1 MTPHTTTQHIV
12 SAALE
17 ILTADE
23 SDALAVC
30 EQRIAAGIEAF
41 RDVVFALKEVR
52 DRRLY
57 REKHATFEDYC
68 QTRWGFTRQRGYQL
82 IDAAEAIAS
91 LPTECQPVVDT
102 ERAARELARV
112 EPEHREEVVRKA
124 AEDGPVTSKAIKEA
138 AAEVEVDIEPSP
150 SPVISAPDV
159 PEDQRSRAFRVTR
172 RMQEIE
178 TEVKDFLTGLNPQ
191 RRDLIQAALTLKHL
205 AAELE
210 RAAAELPEN

>member
-1 MTPHTTTQHIV
+1 M

-102 ERAARELARV
+102 ERSARELARV
-112 EPEHREEVVRKA
+112 EPEHREKVVRKA
-124 AEDGPVTSKAIKEA
+124 AEAGPVTSKAIKEA

>member
-1 MTPHTTTQHIV
+1 MNTT
-12 SAALE
+12 LE

-23 SDALAVC
+23 SGALAVC

-57 REKHATFEDYC
+57 RQAHATFEDYC
-68 QTRWGFTRQRGYQL
+68 QSRWGFTRQRGYQL

-91 LPTECQPVVDT
+91 LPTECQPLVDT
-102 ERAARELARV
+102 ERSARELARV
-112 EPEHREEVVRKA
+112 EPEHREEVVLKA
-124 AEDGPVTSKAIKEA
+124 NKSGAVTSKAIKEA

>member
-1 MTPHTTTQHIV
+1 M
-12 SAALE
+12 SDALE

-102 ERAARELARV
+102 ERSARELARV
-112 EPEHREEVVRKA
+112 EPEHREKVVRKA
-124 AEDGPVTSKAIKEA
+124 AEAGPVTSKAIKEA

-150 SPVISAPDV
+150 RPVITAPDL

-210 RAAAELPEN
+210 RAAAELPE

>member
-1 MTPHTTTQHIV
+1 M

-91 LPTECQPVVDT
+91 LPTECQPLVDT
-102 ERAARELARV
+102 ERSARELARV
-112 EPEHREEVVRKA
+112 EPEHREKVVRKA
-124 AEDGPVTSKAIKEA
+124 AEAGPVTSKAIKEA

>member
-1 MTPHTTTQHIV
+1 M

-102 ERAARELARV
+102 ERSARELARV
-112 EPEHREEVVRKA
+112 EPQHREKVVRKA
-124 AEDGPVTSKAIKEA
+124 AEAGPVTSKAIKEA

>member
-1 MTPHTTTQHIV
+1 M

-68 QTRWGFTRQRGYQL
+68 QSRWGFTRQRGYQL

-91 LPTECQPVVDT
+91 LPTECQPLVDT
-102 ERAARELARV
+102 ERSARELARV
-112 EPEHREEVVRKA
+112 EPEHREEVVLKA
-124 AEDGPVTSKAIKEA
+124 NKSGAVTSKAIKQA
-138 AAEVEVDIEPSP
+138 AADVEPEPGEP
-150 SPVISAPDV
+150 QAV
-159 PEDQRSRAFRVTR
+159 PHEDGETRAYRVSLKLKTLADAAK
-172 RMQEIE
+172 EA
-178 TEVKDFLTGLNPQ
+178 VGNLNPT
-191 RRDLIQAALTLKHL
+191 RAELIQAALTFKRLGND
-205 AAELE
+205 LE
-210 RAAAELPEN
+210 RAAAELPE

>member
-1 MTPHTTTQHIV
+1 M

-102 ERAARELARV
+102 ERSARELARV
-112 EPEHREEVVRKA
+112 EPKHREKVVRKA
-124 AEDGPVTSKAIKEA
+124 AEAGPVTSKAIKEA